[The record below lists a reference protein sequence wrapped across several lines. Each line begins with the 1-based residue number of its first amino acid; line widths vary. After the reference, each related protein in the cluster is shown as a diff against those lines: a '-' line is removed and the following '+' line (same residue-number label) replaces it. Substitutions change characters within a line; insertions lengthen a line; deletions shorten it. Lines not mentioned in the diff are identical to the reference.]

1 MTRSSEDAVPQ
12 KSAPSPNKRASSKS
26 VADKGS
32 PGRPDAASTA
42 ATATSNAAT
51 STTATSTTESGSA
64 AQRDRRRRIL
74 DATLALASKGGY
86 DAVQMRTVAEKAD
99 VAGSQEIKEQLDRAR
114 TDREAARRVELSL
127 PDTGVCGGAGL
138 FDGEEG
144 GGGGCCAPA
153 PAGPQSISLAGLGL
167 PDDRRAAGVP
177 LQRRG
182 DGGHQLRLPLG
193 DAGVRKC
200 QAIEHRVAALQ
211 VGAELLV
218 GRNYALALLCIT
230 PLALM
235 MGQIVHEVPVG
246 PLLVDRAVETLIG
259 CGVAL
264 VVLLVVRD
272 PAH

>member
-99 VAGSQEIKEQLDRAR
+99 VAVGTLYRYFPSKVHLLVTALAR
-114 TDREAARRVELSL
+114 EFERVETRVDRSQLQGENAIERLRHVLDMITFAMQRDPLLTEAMTRAFMFADASATAEVDQVAGIIDRLFAGAIVDEGEPSDEELAIARVLSDVWMSNL
-127 PDTGVCGGAGL
+127 VQWLT
-138 FDGEEG
+138 
-144 GGGGCCAPA
+144 
-153 PAGPQSISLAGLGL
+153 
-167 PDDRRAAGVP
+167 RRASATDVTN
-177 LQRRG
+177 
-182 DGGHQLRLPLG
+182 RLELT
-193 DAGVRKC
+193 VRLLLKG
-200 QAIEHRVAALQ
+200 RVAAQ
-211 VGAELLV
+211 A
-218 GRNYALALLCIT
+218 
-230 PLALM
+230 
-235 MGQIVHEVPVG
+235 
-246 PLLVDRAVETLIG
+246 
-259 CGVAL
+259 
-264 VVLLVVRD
+264 
-272 PAH
+272 